1 MPPGLSAAHE
11 ANDRAVPAACGLAPD
26 TPEPGNRRPPL
37 RAVCGSDKEKRMQII
52 KPLMKF
58 FKKIFKKV
66 LAITCGSATKSSKE
80 SSVKPEPIESEF
92 SKLARDGRRFDR
104 GKLDAMLVK
113 LSESPTLEVP
123 DSPSAMCYS
132 ISIPKLKRF
141 EYVCPACGTH
151 TIYGK
156 LVPHMGD
163 MLIQCRQGVEIL
175 RAKGLDI
182 TLDES
187 PLCMKCRSAKELN
200 IPTRCKIVKEVEKHE
215 FKFVSE
221 ASPEIQL
228 HVGDIVEILECAS
241 DYCYVSRIGQDDSE
255 AGLNRRGI
263 YVPIDCIG
271 DLSYDEVKPSRQR
284 VHMLS
289 WIINGKSVA
298 VSLHDVDIMMTFLKG
313 EEIQYNNEKEG
324 WPLKCDID
332 RLCDLLGSETVKSA
346 IKPLSAREIF
356 IGGRWRDR

>member
-1 MPPGLSAAHE
+1 
-11 ANDRAVPAACGLAPD
+11 
-26 TPEPGNRRPPL
+26 
-37 RAVCGSDKEKRMQII
+37 
-52 KPLMKF
+52 MKF
-58 FKKIFKKV
+58 FKNIFNKV
-66 LAITCGSATKSSKE
+66 LAITCGSSTKSSKE
-80 SSVKPEPIESEF
+80 SSVKLEPIESEF
-92 SKLARDGRRFDR
+92 SKLARDGHKFDR
-104 GKLDAMLVK
+104 AKLDAMLVK
-113 LSESPTLEVP
+113 LSESPTLEVLN
-123 DSPSAMCYS
+123 SPHAMCYS
-132 ISIPKLKRF
+132 IYIPRLEQF
-141 EYVCPACGTH
+141 EYVCPVCGTH
-151 TIYGK
+151 TIFSK
-156 LVPHMGD
+156 CWPHIREELV
-163 MLIQCRQGVEIL
+163 QCRQGVDIL

-228 HVGDIVEILECAS
+228 HVGDIVEILECKS

-255 AGLNRRGI
+255 AGLDRRGI

-298 VSLHDVDIMMTFLKG
+298 VSLHDVDTMMTFLKG

-324 WPLKCDID
+324 WPLKCDIN
-332 RLCDLLGSETVKSA
+332 RLCELFGSDTVKSA
-346 IKPLSAREIF
+346 IKPLSVKEIMMR
-356 IGGRWRDR
+356 GGWRR